1 MKKIY
6 RDRAKLKPRIETA
19 RIMQSRALPV
29 RAEHI
34 LLAQS
39 EMDAIFMRLFADENF
54 ITLLQAESLT
64 EIPSRFECLLKRG
77 ETCH

>member
-1 MKKIY
+1 VKKIY
-6 RDRAKLKPRIETA
+6 RDRAKLKPRIETV

-29 RAEHI
+29 RADEV
-34 LLAQS
+34 LMAQS

-64 EIPSRFECLLKRG
+64 TIPSRFECILKQS
-77 ETCH
+77 ETCQ

>member
-6 RDRAKLKPRIETA
+6 RDRARLKPKVETA
-19 RIMQSRALPV
+19 RMRQSRALPI
-29 RAEHI
+29 RAQEV

-39 EMDAIFMRLFADENF
+39 EIDAIFMRLFADENF

-64 EIPSRFECLLKRG
+64 EIPSRFECILQRC
-77 ETCH
+77 ETCL